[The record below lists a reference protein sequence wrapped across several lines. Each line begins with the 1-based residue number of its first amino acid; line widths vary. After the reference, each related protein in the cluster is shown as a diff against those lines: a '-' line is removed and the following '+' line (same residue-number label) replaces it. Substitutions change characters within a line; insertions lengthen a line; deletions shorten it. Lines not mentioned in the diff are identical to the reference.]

1 MVEIVLDRRNKG
13 LGEKEEASL
22 ISGNRLVI
30 DNSPD
35 IEAGTGMWN
44 IEALVISRPNQS
56 PKVVRYK
63 ITPAVDQEEQDN
75 LRSEWVGNKDPE
87 TQTDLVDNEDKQ
99 VQELIYLFRKFR
111 SIPYCKRLA
120 DRLLTLFAYAKE
132 EDPFNIGIAAGS
144 LRNFYIFLQL
154 HTNIKYP
161 SISLTPDNN
170 IYASWRGE
178 NNRVFSILFLPN
190 GGDARFVVLKPND
203 RYPKQQIAIS
213 GAVTTDI
220 IIETAKPYGVLDWI
234 SE

>member
-1 MVEIVLDRRNKG
+1 MVKASIASGDRFIDYDLPAKADA
-13 LGEKEEASL
+13 GE
-22 ISGNRLVI
+22 
-30 DNSPD
+30 
-35 IEAGTGMWN
+35 WN
-44 IEALVISRPNQS
+44 VEALMINQRPAVICYR
-56 PKVVRYK
+56 
-63 ITPAVDQEEQDN
+63 ITSAVDQEEQDTTD
-75 LRSEWVGNKDPE
+75 LAMNKDPE

-99 VQELIYLFRKFR
+99 VQELIYRFRKFR
-111 SIPYCKRLA
+111 SILYYKRLA
-120 DRLLTLFAYAKE
+120 DRLLTLYTYAKE
-132 EDPFNIGIAAGS
+132 EDPFNIGIATGS

-190 GGDARFVVLKPND
+190 GDDARFVVLKPND
-203 RYPKQQIAIS
+203 RHPKQQITIS